1 MSLAHPKSRNEEARW
16 FLNTAIKILVSESDG
31 NDGIC
36 VVEHQM
42 ARGDAPPLHLHQNE
56 DEIFVVLSGTLRL
69 AVGGHSSYLRTGEAA
84 LAPKSVPH
92 SFVVESDGA
101 RVLTITRG
109 SDFESMLRTMSRPAT
124 APGLPPQTVP
134 SPEMVTVLTQ
144 ACRSNNIELVGP
156 PLAMA

>member
-1 MSLAHPKSRNEEARW
+1 MSLAHPKSGNEGARW

-42 ARGDAPPLHLHQNE
+42 SRGDAPPLHLHQNE
-56 DEIFVVLSGTLRL
+56 DEIFVVLYGTLQL
-69 AVGGHSSYLRTGEAA
+69 VVGGHSFYLQTGEAA
-84 LAPKSVPH
+84 LAPKGVPH

-109 SDFESMLRTMSRPAT
+109 SDFETMLRTMSRPAT
-124 APGLPPQTVP
+124 APGLPSQTAP
-134 SPEMVTVLTQ
+134 SAEMVTALTQ
-144 ACRSNNIELVGP
+144 TCRRNNIELVGP
-156 PLAMA
+156 PPAAA